1 MKKIYDKN
9 ETNFALIWIGLYV
22 VLLSVGD
29 NISASLGIAK
39 SVTAP
44 ICIVLTAYLYLWIS
58 KYDLKEKYGLCAF
71 KGSPKQYLYF
81 IPLLLL
87 ASTNVWYGLKLN
99 LSVTE
104 SVLYVISMLCVG
116 FLEEVIFRGLLFKAL
131 CATNVKSAIIISS
144 VTFGMG
150 HIVNLL
156 NGSAIF
162 ETCLQICYAI
172 AIGFLFTI
180 IFYKGKGLW
189 PCIIAHGVI
198 NSLSCFSNTN
208 ARNMTGDIVG
218 AVFICIVSI
227 AYTLY
232 ILHVTKEK

>member
-39 SVTAP
+39 SVTVP
-44 ICIVLTAYLYLWIS
+44 ICIALTAYLYLWIS

-99 LSVTE
+99 LSVME

-156 NGSAIF
+156 NGSALF

-198 NSLSCFSNTN
+198 NSLSAFANVD
-208 ARNMTGDIVG
+208 ARTMTSDIVG
-218 AVFICIVSI
+218 AVFICVVCMVS
-227 AYTLY
+227 TLY
-232 ILHVTKEK
+232 ILHATKEK